1 MASMVLKSLLL
12 VRIVTRSSAGLSC
25 SCEKII
31 GCASKMKVQIGSF
44 VSLVRWLLSL
54 LVSWLGFLQEA
65 MFPLYSRG
73 SNGHCYMHG

>member
-12 VRIVTRSSAGLSC
+12 VRSVTRWSAGLLC

-44 VSLVRWLLSL
+44 AS
-54 LVSWLGFLQEA
+54 
-65 MFPLYSRG
+65 
-73 SNGHCYMHG
+73 